1 MSGYQASQRR
11 AGARKADRATT
22 IERIARLIEADAD
35 LPLEDAWG
43 FVTGGMHL
51 GKWKTDV
58 ATAVKAELASVGRGE
73 P

>member
-1 MSGYQASQRR
+1 MSAYQPSDRNAGNRRVARGVVVQRM
-11 AGARKADRATT
+11 AALLAADP
-22 IERIARLIEADAD
+22 E
-35 LPLEDAWG
+35 LPIEDAWG